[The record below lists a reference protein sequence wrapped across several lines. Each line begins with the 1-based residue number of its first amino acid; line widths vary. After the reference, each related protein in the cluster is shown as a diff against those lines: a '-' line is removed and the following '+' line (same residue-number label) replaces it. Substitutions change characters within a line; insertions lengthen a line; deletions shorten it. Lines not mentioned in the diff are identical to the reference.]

1 MKISYRVCR
10 RCGCKTWLD
19 FDDHL
24 GECNERFD
32 KILKQ
37 RKRLKKIR
45 ESGVRK
51 VKRSDVEVIDPKDE
65 LTKFHLTGRFFEE

>member
-1 MKISYRVCR
+1 MKIKYRVRR
-10 RCGCKTWLD
+10 RCGCKTWLN

-24 GECNERFD
+24 GECNEIFD
-32 KILKQ
+32 KIVKQ

-51 VKRSDVEVIDPKDE
+51 VKASDVEVIDPEDE
-65 LTKFHLTGRFFEE
+65 LTEFHLTGRFFEE